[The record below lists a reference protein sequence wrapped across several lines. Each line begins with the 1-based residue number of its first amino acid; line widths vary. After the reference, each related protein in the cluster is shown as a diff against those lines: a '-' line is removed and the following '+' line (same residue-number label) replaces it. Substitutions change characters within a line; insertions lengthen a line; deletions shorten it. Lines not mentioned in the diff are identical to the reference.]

1 MKTISGIIGLVLI
14 LVAVVIIVLSTG
26 EDSYHAKKEAMVQ
39 KYIQNSSK
47 ALEEENIDEAIRFAK
62 MAIQVDAK
70 NNAAF
75 FAYDKA
81 MKTKYKPQNTPTQ
94 QIQSSPVDEEEDE
107 DEDNGKINV
116 DMGC

>member
-47 ALEEENIDEAIRFAK
+47 ALEEDNIDEAIRFAK
-62 MAIQVDAK
+62 MAIQADAR

-81 MKTKYKPQNTPTQ
+81 MKTKYKPTNTPTPQ
-94 QIQSSPVDEEEDE
+94 VQSSPIEEEEEEFD
-107 DEDNGKINV
+107 DGKFNV